1 MNSGVFVT
9 YLPAAYIDRN
19 LIYFIDKMYFK
30 ENEDM
35 LKKEEFE
42 IVQHTTMNYLE
53 IFLVEMTARS
63 PHGHGDLEIGIL
75 LDGSLT
81 LFTEF
86 KQHELHAVRTKYL
99 RFRFIPTF
107 TAELIISS
115 VSFVSITISSETV
128 NCMTLCT
135 RLCCPVLLPIFLLPR
150 TMPSNAPACFWKP
163 FTSC

>member
-1 MNSGVFVT
+1 MSSGVFVT
-9 YLPAAYIDRN
+9 YLPAACIDRN

-81 LFTEF
+81 L
-86 KQHELHAVRTKYL
+86 HRV
-99 RFRFIPTF
+99 
-107 TAELIISS
+107 
-115 VSFVSITISSETV
+115 
-128 NCMTLCT
+128 
-135 RLCCPVLLPIFLLPR
+135 
-150 TMPSNAPACFWKP
+150 
-163 FTSC
+163 